1 MSKMVSARIPSA
13 LYEQASSQLAD
24 MGSSPTALVKAA
36 CEYLLEE
43 HELPTPAKR
52 MAAGTKRN
60 LSAQQRKQLRQKLD
74 ACTLHPSIP
83 VDLPYDKQTIADAK
97 SAKHAAL
104 G

>member
-1 MSKMVSARIPSA
+1 MSKMVSARMPSA

-24 MGSSPTALVKAA
+24 MGSNPTVLVKAA
-36 CEYLLEE
+36 FEYLLEE
-43 HELPTPAKR
+43 HELPTPAKCI
-52 MAAGTKRN
+52 AAGTKRS
-60 LSAQQRKQLRQKLD
+60 LSAQQRKQLCQKLD
-74 ACTLHPSIP
+74 ACTLHLSIP